1 MLVVVVATMAAQV
14 ASIMGVAVFPVIAP
28 RLAAEMG
35 VAPALIGYQ
44 VSLTYGA
51 AMIAAPLMSG
61 TIARWG
67 GCRATQVG
75 LGFSAIGVA
84 LALTSNLW
92 ALVATS
98 VLFGVALST
107 LVPASAHLL
116 FRFCPP
122 DRRNLVF
129 SLKQTGV
136 PLGWMVM
143 ALAAPAITVS
153 FGWRWALVLILAVTL
168 GTMASL
174 QRVRASWDD
183 DRNPQA
189 ASRQRRF
196 EGLALTWRYPELR
209 RLASASFFFSFVQLC
224 LGAFTVTMLVNEAG
238 YSLVTAGIMLSLV
251 QASGVAGR
259 VLWGWLGDLTRN
271 GPAVL
276 VKISIIMA
284 LCCVVIA
291 FITPATP
298 PLLTALVFMLF
309 GATAVG
315 WNGVFMAEVARCSPR
330 GQVGVATGG
339 AMVWNFAG
347 ILIGPATFAMVYGL
361 VGSYAWTFGLLALIA
376 AAGCA
381 LLIQRGA
388 SVQPSISRH

>member
-1 MLVVVVATMAAQV
+1 
-14 ASIMGVAVFPVIAP
+14 
-28 RLAAEMG
+28 
-35 VAPALIGYQ
+35 
-44 VSLTYGA
+44 
-51 AMIAAPLMSG
+51 
-61 TIARWG
+61 
-67 GCRATQVG
+67 
-75 LGFSAIGVA
+75 
-84 LALTSNLW
+84 
-92 ALVATS
+92 
-98 VLFGVALST
+98 
-107 LVPASAHLL
+107 
-116 FRFCPP
+116 
-122 DRRNLVF
+122 
-129 SLKQTGV
+129 
-136 PLGWMVM
+136 
-143 ALAAPAITVS
+143 
-153 FGWRWALVLILAVTL
+153 
-168 GTMASL
+168 
-174 QRVRASWDD
+174 
-183 DRNPQA
+183 
-189 ASRQRRF
+189 
-196 EGLALTWRYPELR
+196 LR

-291 FITPATP
+291 FVTPATP
-298 PLLTALVFMLF
+298 PLVTALVFMLF

-315 WNGVFMAEVARCSPR
+315 WNGVFMAEIARCSPR

-347 ILIGPATFAMVYGL
+347 ILIGPATFAMMYGL

-381 LLIQRGA
+381 LLIQRGV
-388 SVQPSISRH
+388 SVQPSLSGH